1 MDAQETYSDLEEREL
16 ILASQH
22 GDRAA
27 FKEIYDRFRDRVY
40 NLAYYSLG
48 EALAAEDTLQIVF
61 MKVHQALPGFRF
73 ESALATWIYRI
84 ALNECLNQN
93 RKRSAQHVPLES
105 ILGSGEEIDTG
116 STPDDKHA
124 LSERRE
130 IILQAIMELS
140 PKLRNVVVLKY
151 LEGLSYD
158 EVAAVL
164 ECSPGTV
171 ASRLNRALAAMEAR
185 LRPLKRLL

>member
-1 MDAQETYSDLEEREL
+1 MDAQETYSDLTEREL

-22 GDRAA
+22 GDRSA
-27 FKEIYDRFRDRVY
+27 FKEIYERFRDRVY

-48 EALAAEDTLQIVF
+48 EALAAEDALQIVF

-73 ESALATWIYRI
+73 ESSLATWIYRI

-93 RKRSAQHVPLES
+93 RRRSAHHVPLES

-116 STPDDKHA
+116 SAPDDKHA
-124 LSERRE
+124 RNERRE
-130 IILQAIMELS
+130 IIQQAVMELS
-140 PKLRNVVVLKY
+140 PKLRTVVVLKY
-151 LEGLSYD
+151 LEGLSYS

-171 ASRLNRALAAMEAR
+171 ASRLNRALAAMETR

>member
-1 MDAQETYSDLEEREL
+1 MDAQETYSDLTEREL
-16 ILASQH
+16 ILAAQH
-22 GDRAA
+22 GDRGA

-48 EALAAEDTLQIVF
+48 EALAAEDALQIVF

-116 STPDDKHA
+116 SAPDDKHA

-130 IILQAIMELS
+130 IILQAVMELS

>member
-1 MDAQETYSDLEEREL
+1 MKSQQRYSDLEEREL
-16 ILASQH
+16 VVAAQG

-48 EALAAEDTLQIVF
+48 EALAAEDVLQIVF
-61 MKVHQALPGFRF
+61 MKVHRGLPGFRF
-73 ESALATWIYRI
+73 ESQLATWIYRI
-84 ALNECLNQN
+84 AFNQCLNEN
-93 RKRSAQHVPLES
+93 RRRGAQHVPLES
-105 ILGSGEEIDTG
+105 LLGSGDEIDI
-116 STPDDKHA
+116 SSSLDDKHA

-130 IILQAIMELS
+130 IIRQAVMELS
-140 PKLRNVVVLKY
+140 PKLRTVVVLKY
-151 LEGLSYD
+151 LEGLSYA
-158 EVAAVL
+158 EVASVL

>member
-1 MDAQETYSDLEEREL
+1 MKSQQTYSEIEEREL
-16 ILASQH
+16 VVAAQA

-48 EALAAEDTLQIVF
+48 EALAAEDVLQIVF
-61 MKVHQALPGFRF
+61 MKIHRGLPGFRF
-73 ESALATWIYRI
+73 ESQLSTWIYRI
-84 ALNECLNQN
+84 AFNQCLNEN
-93 RKRSAQHVPLES
+93 RRRTAQHVPLES
-105 ILGSGEEIDTG
+105 LLGSGDEIDLD
-116 STPDDKHA
+116 SSLDDKHA

-130 IILQAIMELS
+130 IIRQAVMELS
-140 PKLRNVVVLKY
+140 PKLRTVVVLKY
-151 LEGLSYD
+151 LEGLSYL
-158 EVAAVL
+158 EVASVL